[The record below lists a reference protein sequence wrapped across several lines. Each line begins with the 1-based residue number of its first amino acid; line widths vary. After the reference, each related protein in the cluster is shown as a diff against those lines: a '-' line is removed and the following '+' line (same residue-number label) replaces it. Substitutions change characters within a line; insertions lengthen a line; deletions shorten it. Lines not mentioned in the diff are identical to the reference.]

1 MGVSLTAGGALQ
13 WWRKALTPLL
23 AEEPD
28 IRVLSVLAG
37 ESPAGSRGLRFLPYL
52 VGERCPQVDPD
63 ARGAWIGLDLRHDI
77 TDMTRAIVEGALLNL
92 RQTRDLFAGL
102 GLPVDDLRVSGGA
115 SVHPIWSQTL
125 ADTFRTP
132 VKTVTGGEHGAA
144 YGAALLAMVGSG
156 RWNSLG
162 EALTGI
168 TVTSKV
174 EPVSGNADAL
184 DEAYSDF
191 LKLYPALKGS
201 NNR

>member
-1 MGVSLTAGGALQ
+1 
-13 WWRKALTPLL
+13 
-23 AEEPD
+23 
-28 IRVLSVLAG
+28 
-37 ESPAGSRGLRFLPYL
+37 
-52 VGERCPQVDPD
+52 
-63 ARGAWIGLDLRHDI
+63 
-77 TDMTRAIVEGALLNL
+77 
-92 RQTRDLFAGL
+92 
-102 GLPVDDLRVSGGA
+102 
-115 SVHPIWSQTL
+115 
-125 ADTFRTP
+125 